1 MSAKAFHRMTK
12 RAMKHLHE
20 PGSHRWFRHDGPVV
34 GDAIELI
41 FNPFHSVVE
50 TDGLSMTAP
59 QPFAWI
65 MLSKVVS
72 IAPSRGVAIDC
83 AIDNDDTLLISGKSY
98 RPESCR
104 LLSHDLLEIKLNEDR
119 R

>member
-1 MSAKAFHRMTK
+1 MSAKAFHRMNR

-41 FNPFHSVVE
+41 FNPSHAVVE

-59 QPFAWI
+59 QPMAWI
-65 MLSKVVS
+65 MLSHVVS
-72 IAPSRGVAIDC
+72 IAPARGDAIDC
-83 AIDNDDTLLISGKSY
+83 AIDNDDTLLNSGRSY

-104 LLSHDLLEIKLNEDR
+104 LVSHDLLEIKLLEDR